1 MKISKRFNT
10 ILFKL
15 SASFV
20 AIIIFSVLLTG
31 VFASMSFRI
40 YSNSQIISKNEIILN
55 DTCEFIDKDILTKAD
70 ELYLRFVLQGSENNA
85 FSKMVQKDEIN
96 DYREMNNMKK
106 LLADQQVINSEWMS
120 DMAIYFANSDVV
132 ISSSGILYQ
141 KGEPHSR
148 RPKWIDSMI
157 DGESGFSY
165 YPTNDYVSGFY
176 EGKSR
181 VCMIIR
187 SYPANVSSGDKK
199 SYIMFGIKESAISK
213 ILQKTN
219 GKSQGNV
226 LLIVDDYGNVI
237 SASEDFDKYS
247 KLQSEGYWSDFNI
260 EVAQTENDGNIGTF
274 TRKIDGVKYVFSYRD
289 IDKYN
294 WKIVNIVPEK
304 VLFKGTRNILLIT
317 VLICLIAMALAF
329 CISGFFARSIYNPFK
344 SILNSAM
351 RTLGKQSGG
360 ENDEYGIINDAISQ
374 MEDYNNTISQNRNL
388 IKYNFVN
395 GIINNRFRDGQQL
408 DSVLRLCEKD
418 FKGNTYTAV
427 LFTANRSFLDEL
439 TVENRRFVMFKLV
452 EVIESFSNDNATY
465 FAAEKDEYSVIAVAA
480 FNHDGKGCALKDAH
494 YVNDYMFSNY
504 YIPFFAIVG
513 DFSAKAADI
522 HIAGKKIN
530 DSLEYRMFIKGMSV
544 ALCEDILN
552 RRQSD
557 AVISDNYISSLKDAL
572 NNLDEQEC
580 KQIISNMIAL
590 MVEGPYSA
598 AHCNSKILE
607 MVTVISKYLYEHNI
621 HTKNEEIRDFEKIF
635 YASEDINEIEEWMH
649 NIIDECMEYM
659 SSRKEDPVK
668 CLVQIVKDYI
678 GTNYKEEIS
687 LTGVAQKVHVSS
699 SYLSKI
705 FKEETGVN
713 FNNYVTNV
721 RMDKA
726 AELLLASDMSV
737 DEIAKEIGYNT
748 GHYFIKK
755 FKQIY
760 GTTPKNYRMEHIE

>member
-1 MKISKRFNT
+1 MKISKKFNT

-20 AIIIFSVLLTG
+20 VIIAFSVLLTG
-31 VFASMSFRI
+31 VFASISFRI
-40 YSNSQIISKNEIILN
+40 YSNSQIMSANEIILN

-70 ELYLRFVLQGSENNA
+70 ELYLRFVLQGSENNL
-85 FSKMVQKDEIN
+85 FSKMVQQDEIK

-120 DMAIYFANSDVV
+120 DMAIYFGPSDVV
-132 ISSSGILYQ
+132 ISSGGILYQ
-141 KGEPHSR
+141 RGEPQSR

-157 DGESGFSY
+157 EGENGFFY
-165 YPTNDYVSGFY
+165 YPTNDYASDFY

-181 VCMIIR
+181 VCRIIR
-187 SYPANVSSGDKK
+187 SYNTKLSSGAET

-213 ILQKTN
+213 ILKKTN
-219 GKSQGNV
+219 GKSNDNV
-226 LLIVDDYGNVI
+226 ILVVDTYGNVI
-237 SASEDFDKYS
+237 SASEDFEKYS
-247 KLQSEGYWSDFNI
+247 KLQSEGYWSDFNM
-260 EVAQTENDGNIGTF
+260 EVAQNESDGDIGTF

-317 VLICLIAMALAF
+317 VLICILAMALAF
-329 CISGFFARSIYNPFK
+329 VISGLFTRIIYNPFK

-351 RTLGKQSGG
+351 RTLGKPSGG
-360 ENDEYGIINDAISQ
+360 DSDEYGIINDAISQ
-374 MEDYNNTISQNRNL
+374 MEDYNNTIFQNRNL
-388 IKYNFVN
+388 IKYNMVN
-395 GIINNRFRDGQQL
+395 GIINNRFRDETQL
-408 DSVLRLCEKD
+408 DSVLKLCEKD

-439 TVENRRFVMFKLV
+439 TVENRRFVMFKLI
-452 EVIESFSNDNATY
+452 EVLESLSNDNATY

-480 FNHDGKGCALKDAH
+480 YNHDGKGCAMKDAH

-504 YIPFFAIVG
+504 YIPFFAVVG
-513 DFSAKAADI
+513 DFLPCATNLYES
-522 HIAGKKIN
+522 GKKIN
-530 DSLEYRMFIKGMSV
+530 ESLEYRMFMKGMNVV
-544 ALCEDILN
+544 ACDDILS
-552 RRQSD
+552 RSQSD
-557 AVISDNYISSLKDAL
+557 ALISDTYITSLKEAL
-572 NNLDEQEC
+572 NNLNGEEC
-580 KQIISNMIAL
+580 KKIISDIIAL

-607 MVTVISKYLYEHNI
+607 IVSVISRYLHEHNI
-621 HTKNEEIRDFEKIF
+621 HTKNEEIRSFENIF

-649 NIIDECMEYM
+649 KIIDECMEHM

-678 GTNYKEEIS
+678 GTNYKEDIS
-687 LTGVAQKVHVSS
+687 LMGVAQKVHVSS

-726 AELLLASDMSV
+726 AQMLLGSDMSV

-755 FKQIY
+755 FKEIY
-760 GTTPKNYRMEHIE
+760 GTTPKNYRMEHIR